1 MATYIA
7 LLRGINVLGKKIIKM
22 TELARLFE
30 SLGFTGVKT
39 YIQSGNVIFSV
50 NGEIPGESL
59 TNLIRDAILKKFGF
73 MVNII
78 IVTPEDLIRV
88 KSANPFKNNDGTAK
102 ENIYITFLE
111 RKPDP
116 ANISTI
122 NPSDYLPDR
131 FIIINNAIYLD
142 CAGGYGTTKL
152 SNTFFENRLKV
163 HATTRNWRTVNQ
175 LIELALNEKP

>member
-22 TELARLFE
+22 QDLARLFE

-39 YIQSGNVIFSV
+39 YIQSGNVIF
-50 NGEIPGESL
+50 NTYGIIPIETL
-59 TNLIRDAILKKFGF
+59 TQIIQEAILEKFGF
-73 MVNII
+73 NVNVI

-88 KSANPFKNNDGTAK
+88 KSANPFKNTDGTAK
-102 ENIYITFLE
+102 ENIYVTFLE

-131 FIIINNAIYLD
+131 FIIINNAVYLD

-163 HATTRNWRTVNQ
+163 QATTRNWRTVTS
-175 LIELALNEKP
+175 LIQLALE

>member
-39 YIQSGNVIFSV
+39 YIQSGNVIFRSD
-50 NGEIPGESL
+50 GKIPYE
-59 TNLIRDAILKKFGF
+59 NLHHSIHEAIINKFGF
-73 MVNII
+73 DVKII
-78 IVTPEDLIRV
+78 IQTHEELIRIT
-88 KSANPFKNNDGTAK
+88 SATPYRNADGTAK
-102 ENIYITFLE
+102 DNIYVTILD

-116 ANISTI
+116 ALVGTLK
-122 NPSDYLPDR
+122 PLDYLPDTFR
-131 FIIINNAIYLD
+131 IMENVVYIE

-163 HATTRNWRTVNQ
+163 QATTRNWRTVTSLIQ
-175 LIELALNEKP
+175 LAQE